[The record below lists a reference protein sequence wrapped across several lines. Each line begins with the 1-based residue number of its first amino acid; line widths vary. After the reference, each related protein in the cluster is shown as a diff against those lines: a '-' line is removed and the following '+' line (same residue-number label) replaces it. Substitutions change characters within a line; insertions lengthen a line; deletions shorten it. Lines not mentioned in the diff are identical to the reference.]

1 MAKLTKESFIE
12 SLKEMNIKEVMELV
26 EALKEEFGIDPSA
39 VAVAAAPAG
48 ANDAAAEKT
57 EFKVVL
63 KGDGGNK
70 VAVIKVVKDAT
81 GLGLMDAKKLVESLP
96 ATVKENIKK
105 EEAEELKKLL
115 EAAGAQV
122 SVE

>member
-48 ANDAAAEKT
+48 GEAAAEKT
-57 EFKVVL
+57 EFKVIL

-81 GLGLMDAKKLVESLP
+81 GLGLMDAKKLVESIP
-96 ATVKENIKK
+96 ATIKENIKK

-115 EAAGAQV
+115 EGAGAQV
-122 SVE
+122 SIE